1 MVQRVMLKLMHW
13 HAERVVP
20 SMTRMWRKLGW
31 EEIFPEAQRSGDR
44 QAQLELKDNIASI
57 VRAKDLPHKT
67 LKDIVMIFRYTL
79 VSCGCGIMITFAA

>member
-1 MVQRVMLKLMHW
+1 MHW

-20 SMTRMWRKLGW
+20 SMMRMWRQLGW

-44 QAQLELKDNIASI
+44 QAQLELKDNIANI

-79 VSCGCGIMITFAA
+79 VSCVCSMLITSAA

>member
-1 MVQRVMLKLMHW
+1 
-13 HAERVVP
+13 
-20 SMTRMWRKLGW
+20 MTRMWRQLGW

-57 VRAKDLPHKT
+57 VRAKDLPQKT

-79 VSCGCGIMITFAA
+79 VSCVCCMLITFAA